1 MELPGT
7 SLSAVQY
14 RTVRNTTDRDGL
26 SHTGCQSA
34 ATDRVLMQRNRTDS
48 TDVQRASLK
57 KASFTS
63 VRQTDR
69 RRATTDESSIRA
81 ADMELYLTTI
91 RHRLTALLGGGGAV
105 HCAPTP
111 ALTDY
116 FRTSL

>member
-57 KASFTS
+57 KASFT
-63 VRQTDR
+63 TDR

-91 RHRLTALLGGGGAV
+91 RHRLTALLGVGGQSTV
-105 HCAPTP
+105 
-111 ALTDY
+111 LQLL
-116 FRTSL
+116 R